1 MSAPLFHHHLTI
13 PLPHHGDCSLLG
25 VTPEGHI
32 YVEEIYADDGWLA
45 QHQYAPDGKLVQ
57 SVDELEGRN
66 TDVQPLELPA
76 DLVKPKT
83 GWHTMAL
90 NFAGP
95 RHRGMRVNE
104 RLAEMVQPLSIA
116 DKMALSQR
124 LKLQPMQL
132 VGVAES
138 YVLAEAELVHPNLF
152 LACRRIRFAF
162 ALIDERRDHDNEPYD
177 YDTHVL
183 YAMHLFDLT
192 LDEERPLNNLLD
204 DLPGLFR
211 PMDCLLLGDRLYIA
225 EGGSADRASS
235 VQVWRVE
242 WLDKPL
248 PPDEALQ
255 KKIYG

>member
-1 MSAPLFHHHLTI
+1 MRAPLFHHHLTI

-45 QHQYAPDGKLVQ
+45 QHCYTSDGGLLR
-57 SVDELEGRN
+57 SVDELEGQN
-66 TDVQPLELPA
+66 TTVQPLELPD
-76 DLVKPKT
+76 DLIKPKT

-90 NFAGP
+90 NFTGA

-104 RLAEMVQPLSIA
+104 RLSDLVQPLSIA
-116 DKMALSQR
+116 DKMALSGR
-124 LKLQPMQL
+124 LKLQPMQV

-138 YVLAEAELVHPNLF
+138 YVLAEIELIHPHLF
-152 LACRRIRFAF
+152 LTCRRIRFAY
-162 ALIDERRDHDNEPYD
+162 ALPAEQIDADGEPYD
-177 YDTHVL
+177 YDTLVI
-183 YAMHLFDLT
+183 YALHLFDLT
-192 LDEERPLNNLLD
+192 LEEERPLSTVLN
-204 DLPGLFR
+204 DLPGLSR
-211 PMDCLLLGDRLYIA
+211 PMDCLLHDNWLYIA
-225 EGGSADRASS
+225 EGGSAERSS
-235 VQVWRVE
+235 SIQVWRVE